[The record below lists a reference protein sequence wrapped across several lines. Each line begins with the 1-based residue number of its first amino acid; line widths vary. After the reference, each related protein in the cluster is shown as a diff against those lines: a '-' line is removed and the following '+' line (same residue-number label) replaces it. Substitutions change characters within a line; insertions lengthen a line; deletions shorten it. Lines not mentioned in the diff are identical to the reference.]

1 MLNYTSNYIEIENE
15 YVSKIFNSKELLSM
29 SIEGQKNCCTP
40 IASQKFNLEFDPT
53 CIYVASYQNYDE
65 QSSCSPTPGS
75 GGKVTDNCESTPL
88 SVYYSNVVEVKLF
101 IDGESTNI
109 LSKSYLMT
117 NESDV
122 ALLKTDIDSYFT
134 NKGII
139 ANTVINAEL
148 STSGFLKVEIKIS
161 NLPTNVVFES
171 FILANNETCYVDVT
185 AECFLGIKCNK
196 NKFILPANVAI
207 SSFVTANG
215 TYTPPTIFNT
225 ASIETAQVG
234 LIEFLNDTRY
244 SFEYEGNDLII
255 NGTDNPILYVK
266 YSINTTTT
274 GSFPNCIGYAED
286 ITSCNYTVKIP
297 TTGFI
302 NSLTGYN
309 NTNSFTSPILTSSL
323 KIDALTIAS
332 SITALLTTGS
342 VEAIL
347 EDNLIALTF
356 KDIDFVPFKL
366 EVDNENYY
374 FQCDQLNYFEG
385 EYNADLIEFVGNGL
399 RLKPEYLGIITNGV
413 YNFTL
418 TTETQTQVIT
428 DSYCVFVDLDLQ
440 CKIAKLTDLDK
451 LEEAILLYEDLKSI
465 HECIDCECESACV
478 LYQELNN
485 ILKSYNLVNDDC
497 NC

>member
-15 YVSKIFNSKELLSM
+15 YVSKIFNSKELISM

-53 CIYVASYQNYDE
+53 CTYVASYQNYDE
-65 QSSCSPTPGS
+65 QSSCIVPPDGYLTS
-75 GGKVTDNCESTPL
+75 NCESTPL
-88 SVYYSNVVEVKLF
+88 SVYYSNVVELLMF
-101 IDGESTNI
+101 IDGSSTNI
-109 LSKSYLMT
+109 LSRAYNMT
-117 NESDV
+117 EIAEV
-122 ALLKTDIDSYFT
+122 ALLKTDIDAYFT
-134 NKGII
+134 NKGI
-139 ANTVINAEL
+139 AASVVVNAEL
-148 STSGFLKVEIKIS
+148 STSNYLKVEIKIS

-171 FILANNETCYVDVT
+171 YILVNDETCYVNVF
-185 AECFLGIKCNK
+185 AECDLGVKCNK
-196 NKFILPANVAI
+196 NKFTLPANVSVSA
-207 SSFVTANG
+207 FVTANG
-215 TYTPPTIFNT
+215 TYTPPSIFNIP
-225 ASIETAQVG
+225 SIDTAQVG

-244 SFEYEGNDLII
+244 SFEYEGNNLII
-255 NGTDNPILYVK
+255 NGRDNPILYVK
-266 YSINTTTT
+266 YTFNNIIT
-274 GSFPNCIGYAED
+274 GAFPECVGYEED
-286 ITSCNYTVKIP
+286 IVSCNYTVKIP

-374 FQCDQLNYFEG
+374 FQCDQLNYFE
-385 EYNADLIEFVGNGL
+385 ESYDSDSIEFVGNGL
-399 RLKPEYLGIITNGV
+399 RLKSNYLGTITNGV

-428 DSYCVFVDLDLQ
+428 DSYCVFVDLDLK

-451 LEEAILLYEDLKSI
+451 LEEAILLYESLKSI

>member
-15 YVSKIFNSKELLSM
+15 YVSKIFNSKELVSM

-53 CIYVASYQNYDE
+53 CTYMASYQNYEE
-65 QSSCSPTPGS
+65 QSTCAGPT
-75 GGKVTDNCESTPL
+75 GGKITGNCESTPL
-88 SVYYSNVVEVKLF
+88 SVYYSNIVELILF

-109 LSKSYLMT
+109 LSRMYDMT
-117 NESDV
+117 DTAEV
-122 ALLKTDIDSYFT
+122 ALLKTDIDAYFSSK
-134 NKGII
+134 NIV
-139 ANTVINAEL
+139 ASVVVNSEL
-148 STSGFLKVEIKIS
+148 STGGYLKVEIKIG

-171 FILANNETCYVDVT
+171 YILANDETCYVNVF
-185 AECFLGIKCNK
+185 AECELGVKCNK
-196 NKFILPANVAI
+196 NKFILPANVSITA
-207 SSFVTANG
+207 FVTANG
-215 TYTPPTIFNT
+215 TYSPPSLFNVM
-225 ASIETAQVG
+225 SIATAQVG

-266 YSINTTTT
+266 YSNNGTL
-274 GSFPNCIGYAED
+274 GSFPECVDYEED
-286 ITSCNYTVKIP
+286 IVSCNYTVKIP
-297 TTGFI
+297 TEGFI
-302 NSLTGYN
+302 NSFTGYN
-309 NTNSFTSPILTSSL
+309 NSESFTSPVLNSSL
-323 KIDALTIAS
+323 KVDVLTMASAL
-332 SITALLTTGS
+332 TALLPTGTA
-342 VEAIL
+342 EATL
-347 EDNLIALTF
+347 ENNLISLTL
-356 KDIDFVPFKL
+356 KDINFVPFKL

-374 FQCDQLNYFEG
+374 FQCDQLNYFE
-385 EYNADLIEFVGNGL
+385 ESYDADSIEFVGNGL
-399 RLKPEYLGIITNGV
+399 RLKTDYLGTITNGV

-428 DSYCVFVDLDLQ
+428 DSYCVFVDLDLK

-451 LEEAILLYEDLKSI
+451 LEEAILLYEALKSI

-485 ILKSYNLVNDDC
+485 ILKSYNLVNNDC